1 MCEWVLV
8 TLSATMAAMAA
19 RSLSRKRGEV
29 SSDIIALQAIRQE
42 AILDRRSFLVCFR
55 GLLAM
60 KAVSA
65 VRSAW
70 RIPLF
75 RLRA

>member
-1 MCEWVLV
+1 ME
-8 TLSATMAAMAA
+8 
-19 RSLSRKRGEV
+19 G
-29 SSDIIALQAIRQE
+29 
-42 AILDRRSFLVCFR
+42 ILDRRSFFVCCR

-70 RIPLF
+70 RMPRF

>member
-1 MCEWVLV
+1 
-8 TLSATMAAMAA
+8 
-19 RSLSRKRGEV
+19 
-29 SSDIIALQAIRQE
+29 
-42 AILDRRSFLVCFR
+42 LDRRSFLVCFR

-70 RIPLF
+70 RMPLF